1 MNELLKLLKALKAK
15 GFATVSEKAQVQ
27 KLVKEL
33 DADSAE
39 IVADDVAEVE
49 ALDETNPADEAEVAE
64 QVEKAFNKAGEK
76 LEKSLSAKLE
86 KEISSMKDE
95 FESFVKAQKEL
106 ALKGVGSQEEAIKAK
121 HAKFSTYLK
130 EFANAIISGDDVKAK
145 EMTTDK
151 TGSPFAGYAVDS
163 ELSAEIRHLTTV
175 YGVARREFFT
185 TPLSKNAYE
194 ANALA
199 TDVSVGWVSETG
211 VIPST
216 QIVLSQEELKLKK
229 LGAIVTLTR
238 ELIEDEEVDL
248 FAFIA
253 TRVAEGFA
261 LSEDRAFFA
270 GEGTGDTANAEYF
283 GLLNNTDI
291 PDVTLTGDAPSDI
304 TVEKIYEMIDTLPQ
318 GAQANAKFY
327 GNRTVKS
334 LIRLLKDGD
343 GRYIFQDPINNATFA
358 TLAGKPW
365 VDVEAMPTVSATADE
380 EAFMLYGDLKKTA
393 ILGFK
398 KGLVADRFNAGVVR
412 NVAGNDDINLITTD
426 REAIRWI
433 TRVGYIT
440 ILPTAC
446 VRLVTGE
453 ASA

>member
-15 GFATVSEKAQVQ
+15 GFATVSEKSKVQ
-27 KLVKEL
+27 SLVKEL
-33 DADSAE
+33 DAESAE
-39 IVADDVAEVE
+39 VVADDVAEVE
-49 ALDETNPADEAEVAE
+49 ALAETDPADVAE
-64 QVEKAFNKAGEK
+64 LEETVEKTFNKVGSKIEKTLSDK
-76 LEKSLSAKLE
+76 LEKGLSDMKA
-86 KEISSMKDE
+86 EIE
-95 FESFVKAQKEL
+95 TYAKAQKEQI
-106 ALKGVGSQEEAIKAK
+106 ANGVGIGEASIKAK
-121 HAKFSTYLK
+121 HAKFNQYLK
-130 EFANAIISGDDVKAK
+130 DFSNAIIDGNDAKAK

-199 TDVSVGWVSETG
+199 TDVTVGWVSETG

-216 QIVLSQEELKLKK
+216 QIVLNQEELKLKK
-229 LGAIVTLTR
+229 LGAIVSLTR
-238 ELIEDEEVDL
+238 ELIEDQEVDL
-248 FAFIA
+248 FSFIA

-261 LSEDRAFFA
+261 LAEDRAFFA

-291 PDVTLTGDAPSDI
+291 PDVVLGGDAVSDI

-327 GNRTVKS
+327 GNRTIKS
-334 LIRLLKDGD
+334 AIRLLKDGD
-343 GRYIFQDPINNATFA
+343 GRYIYQDPINNAGFA

-365 VDVEAMPTVSATADE
+365 VDVEAMPTASSVVAE
-380 EAFMLYGDLKKTA
+380 EAFLLYGDLKKTA

-398 KGLVADRFNAGVVR
+398 NGLIADRFNAGVIR
-412 NVAGNDDINLITTD
+412 NVAGNADINLITTD

-446 VRLVTGE
+446 VRMVTGE